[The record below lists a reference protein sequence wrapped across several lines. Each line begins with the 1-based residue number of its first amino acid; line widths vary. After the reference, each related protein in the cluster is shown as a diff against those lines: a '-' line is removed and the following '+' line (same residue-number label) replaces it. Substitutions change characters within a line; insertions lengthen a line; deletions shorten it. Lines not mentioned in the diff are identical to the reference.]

1 MYLLIRIDSLL
12 VRKYELLLIIINYN
26 VIVGI
31 FKMIYYNGRH
41 WKESR
46 VKRERERERERTKY
60 TLYCSTGTLVQFWSN
75 F

>member
-1 MYLLIRIDSLL
+1 
-12 VRKYELLLIIINYN
+12 
-26 VIVGI
+26 
-31 FKMIYYNGRH
+31 MIYYNGRH

-46 VKRERERERERTKY
+46 VKRETEREITKY